1 MRGDPSM
8 RLYPRGIR
16 GPEDARLR
24 DNSEVAEELHWGV
37 PTVTNR
43 CFADKCKPLR
53 TNLLENTHDR
63 RLDRRLGESG
73 LFALASQDQGV
84 EATASHADTLKRGD
98 SQSR

>member
-1 MRGDPSM
+1 M

-24 DNSEVAEELHWGV
+24 DNSEVAEELHLGV